1 MGILFLHTKQSTT
14 PTQQSLT
21 CSLANGCSWNPW
33 NFHHPLNHWPI
44 YVMHYLWKN
53 KCAVERI
60 RFTLQKINHHLL
72 LGILPFKANLQKNY
86 THTQNILSF
95 QNQCLLIVE
104 PLPCS
109 TTCIVFLHSTKKTTN
124 IILNFHIELI
134 VSLSPPQSFLSKT
147 FLWMT
152 RRQKNQTIFGN
163 MNQMSTSKPNISHP

>member
-1 MGILFLHTKQSTT
+1 M
-14 PTQQSLT
+14 SLQRYIT
-21 CSLANGCSWNPW
+21 IQFIS
-33 NFHHPLNHWPI
+33 F
-44 YVMHYLWKN
+44 WKK
-53 KCAVERI
+53 KCAVERK
-60 RFTLQKINHHLL
+60 RFTLQKVNHHLL

-86 THTQNILSF
+86 THTHTKQEWILSF

-152 RRQKNQTIFGN
+152 RRQK
-163 MNQMSTSKPNISHP
+163 KPNDLFASYVSSFSRVLF